1 MTDQELDI
9 RVKDKQVV
17 DQNQDIDPE
26 VDRPGGKDL
35 EQKQELKDLLQ
46 QQKRDLQTAIR
57 ATDAGLKK
65 LSQKPKS
72 KRRSKRRP
80 AAAPPLQ

>member
-1 MTDQELDI
+1 MAHIGLKYVKFDALTD
-9 RVKDKQVV
+9 K
-17 DQNQDIDPE
+17 
-26 VDRPGGKDL
+26 
-35 EQKQELKDLLQ
+35 QKQELKDLLQ

-65 LSQKPKS
+65 LSHKPKS

-80 AAAPPLQ
+80 AAAPPL

>member
-1 MTDQELDI
+1 MLFWPAFKQRGRVMAHIGLKYVKFDALTD
-9 RVKDKQVV
+9 K
-17 DQNQDIDPE
+17 
-26 VDRPGGKDL
+26 
-35 EQKQELKDLLQ
+35 QKQELKDLLQ

-80 AAAPPLQ
+80 AAAPPL

>member
-1 MTDQELDI
+1 MAHIGLKYVKFDALTD
-9 RVKDKQVV
+9 K
-17 DQNQDIDPE
+17 
-26 VDRPGGKDL
+26 
-35 EQKQELKDLLQ
+35 QKQELKDLLQ

-80 AAAPPLQ
+80 AVTRRDWPSRQSRRGNHAGAR

>member
-1 MTDQELDI
+1 MAHIGLKYVKFDALTD
-9 RVKDKQVV
+9 K
-17 DQNQDIDPE
+17 
-26 VDRPGGKDL
+26 
-35 EQKQELKDLLQ
+35 QKQELKDALQ

-57 ATDAGLKK
+57 ATDASLKK

-80 AAAPPLQ
+80 AATPPR

>member
-1 MTDQELDI
+1 MAHIGLKYVKFDALTD
-9 RVKDKQVV
+9 K
-17 DQNQDIDPE
+17 
-26 VDRPGGKDL
+26 
-35 EQKQELKDLLQ
+35 QKQELKDLLQ

-80 AAAPPLQ
+80 AAAPPL

>member
-1 MTDQELDI
+1 MAHIGLKYVKFDALTD
-9 RVKDKQVV
+9 K
-17 DQNQDIDPE
+17 
-26 VDRPGGKDL
+26 
-35 EQKQELKDLLQ
+35 QKQELKDLLQ

-57 ATDAGLKK
+57 ASDAGLKK

-80 AAAPPLQ
+80 AAAPPL

>member
-1 MTDQELDI
+1 MAHIGLKYVKFDALTD
-9 RVKDKQVV
+9 K
-17 DQNQDIDPE
+17 
-26 VDRPGGKDL
+26 
-35 EQKQELKDLLQ
+35 QKQELKDLLQ

-80 AAAPPLQ
+80 AAPPPL

>member
-1 MTDQELDI
+1 MAHIGLKY
-9 RVKDKQVV
+9 VKFDALTNK
-17 DQNQDIDPE
+17 
-26 VDRPGGKDL
+26 
-35 EQKQELKDLLQ
+35 QKQELKDALQ

-80 AAAPPLQ
+80 TAVPPGP